1 MRTYIVGV
9 RNATKIIPLLVLWG
23 CSVLAL
29 THHCLRGVLS
39 SIEGWRVNYIHT
51 IFVLLPGVLLFR
63 ETWVACLSCA
73 TL

>member
-1 MRTYIVGV
+1 MCEKCHKDYPLASVWGRGV
-9 RNATKIIPLLVLWG
+9 F
-23 CSVLAL
+23 AL

-51 IFVLLPGVLLFR
+51 IFVLLPGVLLFS